1 MGARAILMKGGHL
14 GGDTV
19 IDLLFEGDDQ
29 SMRFAGPR
37 IDSRNTHG
45 TGCTLASACA
55 AGLAQGLSLGV
66 AVGRAHHYVRAAI
79 ETAPG
84 YGAGY
89 GPINHAHTIRAD

>member
-1 MGARAILMKGGHL
+1 MKGGHL

-19 IDLLFEGDDQ
+19 IDLLFKDEDQ
-29 SMRFAGPR
+29 PMRFTGPR
-37 IDSRNTHG
+37 IHSSDTHG

-55 AGLAQGLSLGV
+55 TGLAQGLSLEA

-89 GPINHAHTIRAD
+89 GPINHAHTVRAD